1 MHRERTRPLDVIYI
15 RRILRT
21 LRAFA
26 VKHNQEGKMQAFEV
40 AQLAAEQAARNQR
53 YYEFIRIPALS
64 MGLYVLPAGG
74 VDPQRPHTEDEVYYV
89 VGGQALI
96 HVAGED
102 RPVQAG
108 SIIVVEANVEHR
120 FHSITED
127 LAVLVFFA
135 PAEYSRAPGGTV

>member
-1 MHRERTRPLDVIYI
+1 MR
-15 RRILRT
+15 
-21 LRAFA
+21 
-26 VKHNQEGKMQAFEV
+26 AFEV
-40 AQLAAEQAARNQR
+40 AQLAAEQAARDRR

-74 VDPQRPHTEDEVYYV
+74 VDLQRPHTEDEVYYV
-89 VGGQALI
+89 VGGQAVI
-96 HVAGED
+96 QVAGEN

-120 FHSITED
+120 FHTITGD

-135 PAEYSRAPGGTV
+135 PAEYSRAPGAIA